1 MTSSTTREALT
12 ITHTDAE
19 GTILEGTARGDGS
32 AEVVKGLGWRWGRS
46 IGSWY
51 VPRSRN
57 VPPKRPL
64 IERTAQALETAGF
77 AVAVEVDTTAQDRTE
92 AEERRSA
99 DAAAR
104 AARLTARAEREQARS
119 DERWE
124 AGRRL
129 AATIPFGQPILLGHH
144 SQRSAERDRDRIR
157 GHIDAS
163 CTHQERADAAA
174 AGARAAASS
183 TAFRHAPVTVA
194 NRIERLEVAIR
205 ADERLLTLP
214 AWVRSQPDAPARL
227 AATERL
233 ATARADLEHWTAVRA
248 QQIADGE
255 ATNYGPDTVRKG
267 DEVCVRGSWYRVV
280 RANAK
285 SVTVQTQWRT
295 SRTPWHNVADHR
307 PASG

>member
-1 MTSSTTREALT
+1 MVDLT

-46 IGSWY
+46 IDSWY

-77 AVAVEVDTTAQDRTE
+77 AVAVEVDTTAQDRVV

-129 AATIPFGQPILLGHH
+129 AASIPFGQPILLGHH

-174 AGARAAASS
+174 AGARAAAFS
-183 TAFRHAPVTVA
+183 TAARHSPTTVA

-205 ADERLLTLP
+205 ADERALQRP
-214 AWVRSQPDAPARL
+214 DWAPGYPPDAAWRV
-227 AATERL
+227 ATTERL
-233 ATARADLEHWTAVRA
+233 ATARADLEHWRAVRA

-267 DEVCVRGSWYRVV
+267 DAVKIRGSWYSVV
-280 RANAK
+280 RANTK
-285 SVTVQTQWRT
+285 SVTVQTEYSWTR
-295 SRTPWHNVADHR
+295 RTPWHNVADHR
-307 PASG
+307 PATPG